1 MQCGTQGCAM
11 RAGALRRL
19 LRRAQPSAAVS
30 VSAVGSRRAP
40 HASLPPVGR
49 CGAAG
54 QGAAGRSP
62 AAVAAERL
70 PPPLRAA
77 VPVPRALAAASQ
89 RLLRTS
95 AVAEPAS
102 EAQTAA
108 PVDFSL
114 IELPTSDES
123 DTLLRIRHTARPRSR
138 ARATPAPPRR
148 DSCTLPLRDTHAQLA
163 ARAQA

>member
-1 MQCGTQGCAM
+1 
-11 RAGALRRL
+11 
-19 LRRAQPSAAVS
+19 
-30 VSAVGSRRAP
+30 
-40 HASLPPVGR
+40 
-49 CGAAG
+49 
-54 QGAAGRSP
+54 
-62 AAVAAERL
+62 
-70 PPPLRAA
+70 
-77 VPVPRALAAASQ
+77 VPRALAAASQ